1 MKARLVC
8 IRALS
13 LLVMLA
19 FFVGVRP
26 GSAQTQDIGPAV
38 ESSSAGNEADLDQS
52 SGESAHTLTSDQR
65 LEWFIKKTIGPRSA
79 VAGIASA
86 GFGTSVNRPQEYGG
100 TWQGFYKRYET
111 RFAGIA
117 TSNAMEATLG
127 AILKEDPR
135 YFRVPNEPFRGRVRN
150 VIKMTFDAYRGDG
163 KLAPA
168 YGRYIGITGS
178 NFLANTWRVHSEA
191 ILHDAALRTLAGF
204 LGRMGS
210 NTIEEFWPDV
220 KLRIFHE

>member
-1 MKARLVC
+1 MKPRLVS

-13 LLVMLA
+13 LLIMIA

-26 GSAQTQDIGPAV
+26 GSAQTQDTGSAAD
-38 ESSSAGNEADLDQS
+38 SSSAGNEAVLDQS
-52 SGESAHTLTSDQR
+52 SAESAHSLTSDQR
-65 LEWFIKKTIGPRSA
+65 MEWFIKKTIGPRSA
-79 VAGIASA
+79 VAGVASA
-86 GFGTSVNRPQEYGG
+86 GLGTSENRPHEYSD
-100 TWQGFYKRYET
+100 TWKGVYKRYET
-111 RFAGIA
+111 RLAGIA

-127 AILKEDPR
+127 AVWREDPR

-150 VIKMTFDAYRGDG
+150 VIKMTFVAYRGDG

-168 YGRYIGITGS
+168 YARYIGITGS

-191 ILHDAALRTLAGF
+191 NLHDAALRTFAGF